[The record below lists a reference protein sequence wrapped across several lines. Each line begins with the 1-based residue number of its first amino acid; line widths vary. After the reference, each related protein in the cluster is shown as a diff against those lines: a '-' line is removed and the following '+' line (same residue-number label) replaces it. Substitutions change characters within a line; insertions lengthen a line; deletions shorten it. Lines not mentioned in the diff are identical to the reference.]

1 MGRLLSRHL
10 SGYQKPK
17 DKVPESKPAQK
28 RKTKVKKKEG
38 KK

>member
-17 DKVPESKPAQK
+17 EEVSAPKPTPK
-28 RKTKVKKKEG
+28 RKPRAKKEA
-38 KK
+38 K

>member
-17 DKVPESKPAQK
+17 DKVTASKPAQK
-28 RKTKVKKKEG
+28 RKPKVKKEEG